1 MEKNLTEN
9 PVTIIGAWELVS
21 FEIRKENGEVIYPF
35 GDDAQGFIIYTEPGR
50 FSVQLMRTNRPR
62 FASGDQMKGTVEEI
76 EASYKGCISYYG
88 SFEVDHEGNFV
99 VHHVEGSLFPNW
111 EGQDLKRYFDLSV
124 SNRLKLTTP
133 PTLWGGSGEIVGILE
148 WERTA

>member
-1 MEKNLTEN
+1 MGKNLTES

-21 FEIRKENGEVIYPF
+21 FEMRKENGEVSYPF
-35 GDDAQGFIIYTEPGR
+35 GDDPQGVIIYTEPGR
-50 FSVQLMRTNRPR
+50 FAVQLMRTNRPR

-88 SFEVDHEGNFV
+88 SFEVDHEGSFV

-111 EGQDLKRYFDLSV
+111 EGQDLKRYCDLSV
-124 SNRLKLTTP
+124 RNRLKLTTP
-133 PTLWGGSGEIVGILE
+133 PTLWGGGGEIVLIVE